1 MIKNSGMKYAVLD
14 VESTIKNKGHPFT
27 KSNRLCSV
35 GIKDKYGT
43 NVYPIEYDEAPYGD
57 ALIDLSMRLDE
68 AAYVVGFN
76 IKFDL
81 HWLRRYIHDLRI
93 RGIFDCQLAEFLLAG
108 QTQPYPSLDDTALRY
123 QIGRKLDL
131 VHTEYWDLGID
142 TPEVPWG
149 ILEEYNAH
157 DVEITDQIHLKQL
170 ELLKGNTKRLFFLQC
185 EDLLLLEEMEWNGLL
200 YDVEAAR
207 TAGQELQQEAA
218 QVDEELRALLGDG
231 GIDIGSSDQLSCAL
245 YGGIVWVP
253 YRETYTRILKDGT
266 EKQKERWSKRP
277 VEFGRLVKP
286 LRGTELKPTDGL
298 SDKELAEANS
308 RRHGE
313 GKVPYQR
320 LYSVAEPVL
329 SRVSAKGKAGR
340 IIELI
345 LRKSRLR
352 KLDSTYYTGL
362 IDKINEMEWYDGY
375 IHGTLNQC
383 VARTGRLSSSEPNEQ
398 NFDNDIKKLFRTRY

>member
-1 MIKNSGMKYAVLD
+1 MIKNSGMNYLVLD
-14 VESTIKNKGHPFT
+14 VESTTKNKGHPFT

-43 NVYPIEYDEAPYGD
+43 TVYPIEYDAAPYGD
-57 ALIDLSMRLDE
+57 ALIDISMRLDE

-93 RGIFDCQLAEFLLAG
+93 RGVFDCQLAEFLLNG
-108 QTQPYPSLDDTALRY
+108 QNEPYPSLDGSAARY
-123 QIGRKLDL
+123 NLPRKHDR
-131 VHTEYWDLGID
+131 VQSEYWSLGID
-142 TPEVPWG
+142 TPEVPWD

-157 DVEITDQIHLKQL
+157 DVEITDQLHLKQL

-207 TAGQELQQEAA
+207 TAGQELQVEATK
-218 QVDEELRALLGDG
+218 VDEELRALIGDG
-231 GIDIGSSDQLSCAL
+231 DIDLGSSDQLSCVL
-245 YGGIVWVP
+245 YGGVVLVP

-266 EKQKERWSKRP
+266 EKQRERWSKRP
-277 VEFGRLVKP
+277 VEFKRLVKP
-286 LRGTELKPTDGL
+286 LRGTEVKPTDGL
-298 SDKELAEANS
+298 TDKELAEINS
-308 RRHGE
+308 SRNAE

-320 LYSVAEPVL
+320 IYSVSEPVL
-329 SRVSAKGKAGR
+329 SRLTTKGRAGR
-340 IIELI
+340 IVELI
-345 LRKSRLR
+345 LRRARLR

-362 IDKINEMEWYDGY
+362 VEKIDEMEWFDGL
-375 IHGTLNQC
+375 IHGSLNQT

-398 NFDNDIKKLFRTRY
+398 NFDDDIKRLFRSRF